1 MKKYLLIL
9 LSLLAFTVNAQVQ
22 FGNQITVKSLIDSI
36 PSTINI
42 TTQDIGSSSASGMNS
57 QSFITGTPTAN
68 STAKF
73 FISGKQSLRVMIS
86 GTWTGTLQ
94 SEISIDGGTT
104 WMIQGIHQTGTSYT
118 AATFTANAGGNLNVT
133 SCTNFRMRAT
143 AAMTGTATVKIVSSM
158 NGGTFYIANAVRVA
172 DPTTQSQQLA
182 VSAAGAAKV
191 DGSAVTQ
198 PVSGTFWQTTQPI
211 SNTALGVGQKDK
223 TGALAVTL
231 SNQDVQDSVVTG
243 QSAQTAT
250 VNNILTTTAGSA
262 AIDLISYSSFSIQVV
277 STASGGTYIFEG
289 SNDNTNF
296 VTAAVFNNTTG
307 SGSLIIAAVTAS
319 SGTVVYHGTRAFRY
333 LRLRIA
339 TTITGGSIQSFSLLC
354 RTSFAPSVYSIGQ
367 TAASLLN
374 ATIVGTVANS
384 SASSGAPVRI
394 GGRVA
399 PTTPD
404 LTFAAGDVAD
414 VMISSGQQVIEK
426 PFAPAEYDY
435 TFNGV
440 VTNST
445 TALVFKNAA
454 GATTRNYVTSIV
466 VNSDALAT
474 ASEIVI
480 KDGAV
485 SSTSVS
491 ANVLTSGTH
500 DYKIGDA
507 VVFSGVGSYTG
518 ISTATTYY
526 VLTVPSATTYTLS
539 TTPNGSTATITGSGT
554 ATSNRILFRSKL
566 QTTSFGP
573 ASFVFPTP
581 LRGMPNGTLDFQ
593 CVTASVTGSV
603 YYNISGYIGF

>member
-1 MKKYLLIL
+1 MKKLLIL
-9 LSLLAFTVNAQVQ
+9 FLSLFSITVNAQYN
-22 FGNQITVKSLIDSI
+22 GTTIKSIVDSI
-36 PSTINI
+36 PATINI
-42 TTQDIGSSSASGMNS
+42 TTQDIGSSTTAGMNS
-57 QSFITGTPTAN
+57 QSFIAGTPTAN

-133 SCTNFRMRAT
+133 SCTNFRIRAT
-143 AAMTGTATVKIVSSM
+143 AAITGTANVKIVSSI
-158 NGGTFYIANAVRVA
+158 NGGTFYLANGARITDA
-172 DPTTQSQQLA
+172 TTQSQQLS
-182 VSAAGAAKV
+182 VSASGAAKV

-198 PVSGTFWQTTQPI
+198 PI
-211 SNTALGVGQKDK
+211 SNAALGIGQKDK
-223 TGALAVTL
+223 TGSQSVTL
-231 SNQDVQDSVVTG
+231 SSQNVTDSMVTG

-250 VNNILTTTAGSA
+250 INNILLTTAGSG
-262 AIDLISYSSFSIQVV
+262 STNVSGYRSFSVQVA
-277 STASGGTYIFEG
+277 STGSGGTYIFEE
-289 SNDNTNF
+289 SLDNTTF
-296 VTAAVFNNTTG
+296 QAVYVQNST
-307 SGSLIIAAVTAS
+307 SGSSTIIGSAITATS
-319 SGTVVYHGTRAFRY
+319 SSVIYKGAISGNY

-339 TTITGGSIQSFSLLC
+339 STITGGSIQAFS
-354 RTSFAPSVYSIGQ
+354 RFFQTPFSTSANTTTMSSG
-367 TAASLLN
+367 
-374 ATIVGTVANS
+374 ATANS
-384 SASSGAPVRI
+384 TASSGNPVRI
-394 GGRVA
+394 GGRIA
-399 PTTPD
+399 PTTRD
-404 LTFAAGDVAD
+404 LTYVAGDAAD
-414 VMISSGQQVIEK
+414 VMMSSDQQVINK
-426 PFAPAEYDY
+426 QYAPPEWDY

-445 TALVFKNAA
+445 TAMVFKNAA
-454 GATTRNYVTSIV
+454 GASIRNYVTSIV

-474 ASEIVI
+474 ATEIVI
-480 KDGAV
+480 RDGAV

-507 VVFSGVGSYTG
+507 VVFSAVGSYSG
-518 ISTATTYY
+518 IVTATTYY
-526 VLTVPSATTYTLS
+526 VLTVPSITTYTLS

-573 ASFVFPTP
+573 ASFTFPTP

-593 CVTASVTGSV
+593 AVSATVTGSI
-603 YYNISGYIGF
+603 YYNISGYF